1 MKIPLVFFCL
11 FVFAA
16 SPGLA
21 QPDVELQQ
29 AFLDLSNDG
38 VVMNISAHPDDEDGA
53 ALALYRMR
61 YGCSTVSVLFTRGE
75 GGQNEKGPEL
85 YEELGVLRSAETESA
100 GDILGA
106 SVQFLNFLDFGYS
119 KTATETFKM
128 WGGQQ
133 EALRRLVFVIRKYKP
148 DILFTNHNTIDGHG
162 HHQAAAI
169 TAIAAF
175 DAAADSSMFPEQLRR
190 PGVTLW
196 QPRKL
201 FFRAFG
207 RFEPTADV
215 ANAIGDTNALRGV
228 SYLEIAARALRQHRT
243 QGMERANLRG
253 FTRGKSLYRTVRMN
267 SLYERDSTNFF
278 GGIDLWRD
286 HFVASLADLRKQIAA
301 IGPDVPRRELLL
313 RISRLAAR
321 IDSARQ
327 RPPSSPLAQ
336 RILAGWSRKLERIV
350 QLACGI
356 ELRCRLDDSVIV
368 ARQKATVI
376 SSLTS
381 TRSGISD
388 VRYALSAPPG
398 WKVGQVAKPATDSA
412 AARVALPVE
421 VGPSPVPTLPRAVA
435 QYGSLEIEEDLICR
449 AAFLADGL
457 PFVLHARVPFDVAP
471 RLTLSL
477 AQSVACVRPEETGKG
492 IRFTYEARNYS
503 PGSVSGAIGLIGPR
517 GWKAESSSY
526 RIATEDGSATGDVVV
541 HPPAD
546 VRPGEY
552 TIRFATDGAAAS
564 ATLHVFDVSAA
575 PGLRVGVVRSYENTL
590 ETTLRDLNV
599 EFTLL
604 TERDLESGDLQ
615 RWHTIVLDIRAYLV
629 REDLRKNNGRLLE
642 YVRNGGNLVV
652 MYQRD
657 QEWKPEYAPYP
668 FTISRRRITVEDAP
682 VDILEPLHPLMNSPN
697 RITATDWLG
706 WKQER
711 AIYLPSDVSAEYL
724 RLLASHDPDEP
735 EETAGYLVA
744 PYGKGTYLYTSFVW
758 YRQLKEH
765 LPGAVRCFANM
776 ISYPLVRK

>member
-1 MKIPLVFFCL
+1 MKITLILFCL
-11 FVFAA
+11 FIVTA
-16 SPGLA
+16 SPALA
-21 QPDVELQQ
+21 QQGVELQQ

-53 ALALYRMR
+53 ALAYYRMH

-190 PGVTLW
+190 SGMTLW

-207 RFEPTADV
+207 RFEPAADV
-215 ANAIGDTNALRGV
+215 ANAIGDTNTQRGV
-228 SYLEIAARALRQHRT
+228 SYLEIAAGALRQHRT

-286 HFVASLADLRKQIAA
+286 HSVGSLVDLRKEIEA
-301 IGPDVPRRELLL
+301 IGPVLPRTELLT
-313 RISRLAAR
+313 RISRVTAR
-321 IDSARQ
+321 VDSARQ
-327 RPPSSPLAQ
+327 RPALSPLAQ

-350 QLACGI
+350 RLTCGV
-356 ELRCRLDDSVIV
+356 ELQCRLDDSVLV
-368 ARQKATVI
+368 ARQGATVI
-376 SSLTS
+376 ASLTS
-381 TRSGISD
+381 TRSRISD
-388 VRYALSAPPG
+388 VRYSLSVPPG
-398 WKVGQVAKPATDSA
+398 WKGGPAMRRATDSA
-412 AARVALPVE
+412 AGRVALPLD

-435 QYGSLEIEEDLICR
+435 QYGSLEVDEDVICR
-449 AAFLADGL
+449 ASFLADGL
-457 PFVLHARVPFDVAP
+457 PFIVHARVFCDVAP
-471 RLTLSL
+471 QRTLSL
-477 AQSVACVRPEETGKG
+477 EQSVACVRPEETGKG
-492 IRFTYEARNYS
+492 IRFTYVVRNYS
-503 PGSVSGAIGLIGPR
+503 PGSAGGAISLVGPP

-526 RIATEDGSATGDVVV
+526 RIPSEDGSATGEVVV
-541 HPPAD
+541 RPSAG

-552 TIRFATDGAAAS
+552 NIRFATDGATAL
-564 ATLHVFDVSAA
+564 ATVHIFDVLAA

-604 TERDLESGDLQ
+604 TERDLDSGNLQ

-642 YVRNGGNLVV
+642 YVHGGGNLVV

-697 RITATDWLG
+697 RITAADWLG

-711 AIYLPSDVSAEYL
+711 AVYLPSDVSAEYV

-735 EETAGYLVA
+735 EETTGYLAA
-744 PYGKGTYLYTSFVW
+744 PYGTGTYLYTSFVW